1 MTGKLLEHWYERPW
15 WIWCSTFWHWHR
27 YGWIYN
33 HIGLSESVLNTIWQ
47 GRLKAGL
54 VYLVWSGLVE
64 LVENVELVK
73 LVELDELVELVW
85 IWSECFVDGL
95 ARSIESLESSLGGK
109 MLDPTVAWLPTL
121 PLLPLLL
128 PIQMSNF
135 LTFVSFLLVGSLRF
149 VVVWGYM
156 LLKGER
162 ERVESIPV

>member
-1 MTGKLLEHWYERPW
+1 MQ
-15 WIWCSTFWHWHR
+15 
-27 YGWIYN
+27 
-33 HIGLSESVLNTIWQ
+33 WQ
-47 GRLKAGL
+47 GRFKAGL
-54 VYLVWSGLVE
+54 DYLVWSGLVE
-64 LVENVELVK
+64 LVEHVELVE

-162 ERVESIPV
+162 ESGIDSSVKENNGSASAVCLTELTSCFASLPNSHFPTLHWAVLVCL